1 MPNVNDVRIGA
12 PEQKTTGAIKHAPVG
27 TTLPVLSDIGASGVT
42 LDPAFVGDEYVSED
56 GLTLSPSMSTTNIK
70 DWSGSTVRKV
80 HDEVE
85 LFQILDAALNLSVAL
100 NGISCF
106 CRGSFRVLRFSGYE
120 LKIAFGDDYV
130 TSAAASSAHG
140 AQVRAALGAH
150 LPDTQSWVFLMKD
163 GDARVVIVVPNGQIT
178 EVGDVTF
185 VSNNAIGWQVTLS
198 TYPDSDG
205 NSIYIMT
212 DDGVV
217 S

>member
-70 DWSGSTVRKV
+70 DWSGTVVRKLLEEF
-80 HDEVE
+80 DGT
-85 LFQILDAALNLSVAL
+85 LSWTM
-100 NGISCF
+100 ISTN
-106 CRGSFRVLRFSGYE
+106 E
-120 LKIAFGDDYV
+120 DTLKIAFGDDYV